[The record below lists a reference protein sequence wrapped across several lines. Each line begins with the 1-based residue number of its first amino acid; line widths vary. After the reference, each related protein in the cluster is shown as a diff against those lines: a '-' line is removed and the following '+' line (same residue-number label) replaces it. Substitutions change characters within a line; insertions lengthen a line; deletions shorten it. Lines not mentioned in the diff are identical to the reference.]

1 MLSLGSQ
8 LELKVKTSKL
18 PEARENVGDQ
28 PMVGF
33 SFASDWL
40 RGWRKF
46 SGPITDRSK
55 VQPVQSWITFD
66 TCLKIAL

>member
-1 MLSLGSQ
+1 MLSLRSQ
-8 LELKVKTSKL
+8 FELKVKTSKL

-28 PMVGF
+28 SMVGF

-40 RGWRKF
+40 RGRRKF

>member
-1 MLSLGSQ
+1 MLSLRSQ
-8 LELKVKTSKL
+8 FELKVKTSTL

-46 SGPITDRSK
+46 SGPITVKYNQYNLGLLS
-55 VQPVQSWITFD
+55 T
-66 TCLKIAL
+66 LA

>member
-1 MLSLGSQ
+1 MLSLSSQ
-8 LELKVKTSKL
+8 FELKVKTSKL
-18 PEARENVGDQ
+18 PEARENVVDQ

-46 SGPITDRSK
+46 SSPITDRSK